1 MPPRVA
7 NTLFKIWEIPVKANP
22 FCRRTPCEW
31 PDSERRRGTDRRNT
45 KKAQFKYFLVNGRRE
60 QARREEDRARAY
72 FFDRYNQRI
81 FAAITAILM
90 LSIFDA
96 FLTLVLIEKGS
107 SELNPVMAYFLEHGP
122 LPFIIAKY
130 ILTSFGV
137 IALLFCKNVF
147 LSPCQ
152 HVYPFLIQLRDLHLF
167 SRHPLAAFC
176 SSYGPLSCR
185 ISQ

>member
-1 MPPRVA
+1 MG
-7 NTLFKIWEIPVKANP
+7 NTSESKSILQAD
-22 FCRRTPCEW
+22 TCEW
-31 PDSERRRGTDRRNT
+31 PYSERRRGTDRRHT

-81 FAAITAILM
+81 FAAITAILI

-147 LSPCQ
+147 LRPVNMYTRS
-152 HVYPFLIQLRDLHLF
+152 LF
-167 SRHPLAAFC
+167 SYVIVTFSAVILWQLFLLHMVP
-176 SSYGPLSCR
+176 
-185 ISQ
+185 